1 MNRRLLITGAGGFL
15 GSRICEYFSGRDGY
29 EAVGVT
35 HRELDIEDFV
45 AVSAFVKAIRPDYV
59 LHCAAISNT
68 GACERNPVLSEK
80 VNVRGRQSGQGVQES
95 RQPHDIYQLRPDL
108 QHIPFP
114 GAQP

>member
-15 GSRICEYFSGRDGY
+15 GSRICEYYSNRDGY

-45 AVSAFVKAIRPDYV
+45 AVSAFIKAIRPDYV

-68 GACERNPVLSEK
+68 GTCERNPVLSEK
-80 VNVRGRQSGQGVQES
+80 VNVRGNHQTWPRHAGTPAAV
-95 RQPHDIYQLRPDL
+95 
-108 QHIPFP
+108 
-114 GAQP
+114 

>member
-45 AVSAFVKAIRPDYV
+45 AVSAPIKGIPPGFVP
-59 LHCAAISNT
+59 HSGAISKT
-68 GACERNPVLSEK
+68 RK
-80 VNVRGRQSGQGVQES
+80 
-95 RQPHDIYQLRPDL
+95 
-108 QHIPFP
+108 
-114 GAQP
+114 

>member
-59 LHCAAISNT
+59 LHCESMSGEPSIWPRRAGKPAA
-68 GACERNPVLSEK
+68 A
-80 VNVRGRQSGQGVQES
+80 
-95 RQPHDIYQLRPDL
+95 
-108 QHIPFP
+108 
-114 GAQP
+114 

>member
-68 GACERNPVLSEK
+68 GACEKSTLPSEKGNVKGNNNLCKRRLNAGRPVLFY
-80 VNVRGRQSGQGVQES
+80 QSLHV
-95 RQPHDIYQLRPDL
+95 
-108 QHIPFP
+108 
-114 GAQP
+114 